1 LSKASG
7 TDLDFSWSTPSSPSF
22 VGVILNS
29 NLTFQ
34 PANNTITKIPFNLEI
49 VDTNTFHDNSTN
61 NTRITIPSGKAG
73 KYLFTGAGYWDTN
86 GTTFAVGERTG
97 YIYKNNTQVG
107 VFLQQKASA
116 NVYLG
121 HVWSVILDLAVGD
134 YVEFAVLQNSGAIN
148 LSFFVDNS
156 TGGQFAAQYLGA

>member
-1 LSKASG
+1 
-7 TDLDFSWSTPSSPSF
+7 
-22 VGVILNS
+22 
-29 NLTFQ
+29 
-34 PANNTITKIPFNLEI
+34 
-49 VDTNTFHDNSTN
+49 
-61 NTRITIPSGKAG
+61 
-73 KYLFTGAGYWDTN
+73 
-86 GTTFAVGERTG
+86 
-97 YIYKNNTQVG
+97 VG

-134 YVEFAVLQNSGAIN
+134 YVEFAVLQNSGATN